1 MDGSGRD
8 QVGSVLF
15 IIVFEVRQV
24 LEIVRV
30 DFAVGQRNVGLHV
43 VGEFLDDQ
51 RVAVFCERVLD

>member
-43 VGEFLDDQ
+43 VGEFLDDEGISVCFQ
-51 RVAVFCERVLD
+51 RFLH